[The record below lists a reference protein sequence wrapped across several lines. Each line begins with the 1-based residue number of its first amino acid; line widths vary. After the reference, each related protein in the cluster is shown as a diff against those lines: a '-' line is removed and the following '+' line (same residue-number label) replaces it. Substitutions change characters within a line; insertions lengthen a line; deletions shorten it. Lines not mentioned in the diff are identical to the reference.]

1 MIKDFKNWIEVT
13 RGIFRYVIAAGAA
26 YEIQL
31 EHHYVDT
38 DVLTAKASLYIAGDW
53 CPAVK
58 EGEVRHDYFS
68 RECLLEHQTVQECLE
83 AAALDDATNNCDS
96 SV

>member
-1 MIKDFKNWIEVT
+1 MIKDLKNWVEVT
-13 RGIFRYVIAAGAA
+13 RGIFRYVIAAGAC
-26 YEIQL
+26 YEIHL
-31 EHHYVDT
+31 EHHYLST
-38 DVLTAKASLYIAGDW
+38 YIMTAKASLYIVGEW
-53 CPAVK
+53 CPKAK
-58 EGEVRHDYFS
+58 NYDEDYFS